1 MTFDQIVSKVRDRL
15 NLTSTA
21 SLTRIGERVNEVY
34 KEVTASI
41 GLQTSRRVTVNVT
54 IDQNTAGL
62 PEVTVPNVEKVL
74 RIVIQDVNGGLITLS
89 EMTYDSITQIQTA
102 SGTPRSWA
110 VKRIGA
116 SEVVIVLDS
125 TPTASTTLICECYDH
140 AEDIAGSQE
149 PYLPTSFHDLLVEGA
164 MAIELRKMEKPEL
177 ATIAEN
183 KYQQRLSDLR
193 MFIAKTAYMD
203 IYQAKPSPLWFREWS
218 ARLNL

>member
-1 MTFDQIVSKVRDRL
+1 MTFDEIVNKVRDRL
-15 NLTSTA
+15 NLTSPA
-21 SLTRIGERVNEVY
+21 SVIRVGERVNEVY

-62 PEVTVPNVEKVL
+62 PDVTIPNVEKVL
-74 RIVIQDVNGGLITLS
+74 RIMIRDDNGGLITLS
-89 EMTYDSITQIQTA
+89 QMTYDSLTQIQTA
-102 SGTPRSWA
+102 SGTPRSYA
-110 VKRIGA
+110 VNRIGA
-116 SEVVIVLDS
+116 SEVVVTLDS
-125 TPTASTTLICECYDH
+125 IPTASTTLICECYDH
-140 AEDIAGSQE
+140 AEDLVGNQE
-149 PYLPTSFHDLLVEGA
+149 PYLPSSFHDLLVEGA
-164 MAIELRKMEKPEL
+164 MAKELRKMEKPEL

-193 MFIAKTAYMD
+193 MFIAKNAYMD